1 MTEFHSAMTIQSFWN
16 GEPSAAV
23 TRAVVLNA
31 RDTQQAYDLMYVTV
45 MEAWRVENSHIS
57 MGTPVVML
65 WSCSP
70 VETTTE
76 PSTEPSTERSDSR
89 YDGEGGTSVG
99 ADALAAWL
107 VYNGYAEE
115 RRGYGH
121 IDGKTLAE
129 ALLAH
134 FSLTTRD

>member
-1 MTEFHSAMTIQSFWN
+1 MTEFHSVMTIQSFWN
-16 GEPSAAV
+16 GEPKAAV

-31 RDTQQAYDLMYVTV
+31 RDTQQAYDLMYVTT
-45 MEAWRVENSHIS
+45 MEAWRVENSRTS
-57 MGTPVVML
+57 MGTPAVMH

-70 VETTTE
+70 TAAE
-76 PSTEPSTERSDSR
+76 PADSR
-89 YDGEGGTSVG
+89 YGNEDGTSVE

-107 VYNGYAEE
+107 IKKGFAEE

-121 IDGKTLAE
+121 IDGETLAE
-129 ALLAH
+129 ALLAR